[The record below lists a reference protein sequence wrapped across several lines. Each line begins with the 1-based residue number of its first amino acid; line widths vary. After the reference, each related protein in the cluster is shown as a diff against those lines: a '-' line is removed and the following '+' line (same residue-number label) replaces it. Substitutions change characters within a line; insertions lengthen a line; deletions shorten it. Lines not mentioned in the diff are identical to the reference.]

1 MPVLPLQGVRVIDM
15 TVVWA
20 GPFGAALL
28 SDLGAEVIRVESA
41 QRWDQ
46 IIRMAGDAKA
56 MRAHGHDVAED
67 AAPWEMGSNFSSV
80 GRNRL
85 SVTMDLTRQEG
96 KEAFYRL
103 ASKSDIFIE
112 NNTPD
117 VVYHLGINYEELSK
131 HNPRADHGLALGLWR
146 HGTLSTLPGLW
157 LQHGSND
164 RPSPAPRL

>member
-1 MPVLPLQGVRVIDM
+1 
-15 TVVWA
+15 

-56 MRAHGHDVAED
+56 MRSNGHDIDAE
-67 AAPWEMGSNFSSV
+67 AAPWELGANFSSV

-85 SVTMDLTRQEG
+85 SVTMDLTRPEAR
-96 KEAFYRL
+96 EAFYRL
-103 ASKSDIFIE
+103 AAKSDIFIE

-117 VVYHLGINYEELSK
+117 VVYHLGINYEKLVE
-131 HNPRADHGLALGLWR
+131 HNPRLIMVS
-146 HGTLSTLPGLW
+146 LSAYGATGPYRPYRAY
-157 LQHGSND
+157 GSNMEAMIGHPLLRGYED
-164 RPSPAPRL
+164 TDP